1 MISHNKMS
9 ITADSAEISRER
21 FSKVVAIHY
30 GIVVAL
36 LLMVVE
42 CLDHLRRHV
51 GVHVKRGQLFS
62 NGVDGLLSNSRIE
75 LNIIKL
81 GTGRKRTDAEPPDT
95 RRRCTDKLQGSIGTD
110 VVSPAVNKKP
120 QPIWC
125 AVHNRG

>member
-21 FSKVVAIHY
+21 LSKVVAIHY

-62 NGVDGLLSNSRIE
+62 NGVDGLLSLSGVE
-75 LNIIKL
+75 LNVINSL
-81 GTGRKRTDAEPPDT
+81 TRRNRTDVLSLHP
-95 RRRCTDKLQGSIGTD
+95 
-110 VVSPAVNKKP
+110 
-120 QPIWC
+120 
-125 AVHNRG
+125 RG